1 MHKIL
6 IVDDQKFNHIFL
18 KDVLEDEYEF
28 FDAYSGQEALDI
40 IEEKHE
46 EISLI
51 LLDLRMEGI
60 NGFDV
65 LERLNEKGY
74 IKRLPVIVMTG
85 DNGEAVETRSLELHA
100 SDFLAKPFNTPVIKQ
115 RISNV
120 ISLNSYQRSLEDK
133 VYAQTEKIRKINLS
147 LLDLLG
153 VIVEYRDS
161 ESGNHVYRVKNYTYV
176 MAKALQEKYPEY
188 QLSESDVQNITNA
201 SVLHDLGKI
210 AIPDSILLK
219 PGRLTPEE
227 FEIMKTH
234 AAKGGELVSRVKD
247 IWDEDFYDVA
257 FNITR
262 HHHERYD
269 GRGYPDKL
277 EGENIPI
284 SAQIVSLADVFDAL
298 VSDRVYKKA
307 VSPETAKEMIL
318 SNQCGV
324 FSPKILDC
332 FEACFERFKEI
343 SENYR

>member
-1 MHKIL
+1 MRKIL
-6 IVDDQKFNHIFL
+6 IVDDQKFNHVFL
-18 KDVLEDEYEF
+18 KDVLEGEYDF
-28 FDAYSGQEALDI
+28 FDAYGGKEALDI
-40 IEEKHE
+40 IEEKHD
-46 EISLI
+46 EIDLI
-51 LLDLRMEGI
+51 LLDLQMDDI

-65 LERLNEKGY
+65 LRVLNEKGY

-85 DNGEAVETRSLELHA
+85 DNGEAVETKSLELHA

-120 ISLNSYQRSLEDK
+120 ISLNTYQRSLEDK
-133 VYAQTEKIRKINLS
+133 VNEQTEKIRKFNLS

-161 ESGNHVYRVKNYTYV
+161 ESGNHVYRVKNYTNV
-176 MAKALQEKYPEY
+176 MARELKERYPEY
-188 QLSESDVQNITNA
+188 GLTETEIQNITNA

-234 AAKGGELVSRVKD
+234 AAKGGELVARVKD
-247 IWDEDFYDVA
+247 IWDNDFYNVA
-257 FNITR
+257 FEITR

-269 GRGYPDKL
+269 GKGYPDKL

-307 VSPETAKEMIL
+307 VSPEVAKEMIL

-324 FSPKILDC
+324 FSSKILAC
-332 FEACFERFKEI
+332 FEACFEKFKEI
-343 SENYR
+343 SQNYR